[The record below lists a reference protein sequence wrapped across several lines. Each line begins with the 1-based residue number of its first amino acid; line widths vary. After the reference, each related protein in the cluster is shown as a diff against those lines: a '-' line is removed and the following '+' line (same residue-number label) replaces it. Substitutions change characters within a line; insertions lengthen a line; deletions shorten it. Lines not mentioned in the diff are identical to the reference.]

1 MSKEHLTKSYDVAIV
16 GAGVF
21 GAWTALALQRSGR
34 SVALLD
40 AYGPGNS
47 RSSSGGESRAI
58 RMGYGA
64 DEIYTRMAARSL
76 HLWLDFFHHASQPL
90 LFHRTGVLWT
100 ATPDSAHLAGTRK
113 ALDECGIRFESL
125 SQSDIARRYPQF
137 HFDDGRTG
145 IFEPQSGAI
154 MARRAVQAVVHEA
167 VREGADYFREW
178 VETPAGGGRLDAIQT
193 RSEGQIRAGIFVFAC
208 GPWLPGAF
216 PELLK
221 GRIRPTRQD
230 VFFFGT
236 GPGDRR
242 FSPPGMP
249 IWMDFSD
256 PRGAYTLPDLENR
269 GVKLAFDR
277 HGPPLVPDSE
287 PRVVSPE
294 SIAEARGFLAVRLP
308 ALTDAPLIET
318 RVCQYENTGS
328 GDFLIDKHPD
338 FDNVWLAGG
347 GSGHG
352 FKHGPAIGE
361 YLTRVLFLG
370 ATPEPRFSL
379 ASKPLSAARAVY

>member
-1 MSKEHLTKSYDVAIV
+1 MIKTYDVAIV

-21 GAWTALALQRSGR
+21 GAWTALALRRSGR
-34 SVALLD
+34 SVVLLD

-47 RSSSGGESRAI
+47 RASSGGESRVI

-64 DEIYTRMAARSL
+64 SDIYTRMAARSL
-76 HLWLDFFHHASQPL
+76 HLWLDFFHHAGHPR

-100 ATPDSAHLAGTRK
+100 AAPDSAHLAGTRK
-113 ALDECGIRFESL
+113 ALDSCGIRHEIL
-125 SQSDIARRYPQF
+125 AQSEIASRFPQF
-137 HFDDGRTG
+137 HFEDGRTG

-154 MARRAVQAVVHEA
+154 MARRAVQAVVQEA

-178 VETPAGGGRLDAIQT
+178 AETPAGSGRVDAIHT
-193 RSEGQIRAGIFVFAC
+193 RSERQIRARIFVFAC
-208 GPWLPGAF
+208 GPWLPGVF
-216 PELLK
+216 PELLE

-236 GPGDRR
+236 RAGDHR

-277 HGPPLVPDSE
+277 HGPPLIPDTE
-287 PRVVSPE
+287 PRVVSAE
-294 SIAEARGFLAVRLP
+294 SIAEARDFLALRFP
-308 ALTDAPLIET
+308 ALAGAPLIES
-318 RVCQYENTGS
+318 RVCQYENTS
-328 GDFLIDKHPD
+328 NGDFLIDRHPD
-338 FDNVWLAGG
+338 FENVWLAGG

-379 ASKPLSAARAVY
+379 ESKAREAARAVY

>member
-1 MSKEHLTKSYDVAIV
+1 MTKARLTKAYDVAIV

-47 RSSSGGESRAI
+47 RSSSGGESRII

-76 HLWLDFFHHASQPL
+76 HLWLDFFHHARQPL

-100 ATPDSAHLAGTRK
+100 ATAESAHLTGTGQ
-113 ALDECGIRFESL
+113 ALKGCGVRFENL
-125 SQSDIARRYPQF
+125 SQTDLAQRYPQF
-137 HFDDGRTG
+137 HFEEGRVG

-167 VREGADYFREW
+167 VREGAEYFREL
-178 VETPAGGGRLDAIQT
+178 VEAPAGSGRLEAIRT
-193 RSEGQIRAGIFVFAC
+193 RSERQIRAGSFVFAC
-208 GPWLPGAF
+208 GAWLPGVF
-216 PELLK
+216 PELLE

-242 FSPPGMP
+242 FGSPGMP
-249 IWMDFSD
+249 IWIDFSD
-256 PRGAYTLPDLENR
+256 PRGGYAFPDLENR

-277 HGPPLVPDSE
+277 HGPPIVPDSE
-287 PRVVSPE
+287 PRVISPE
-294 SIAEARGFLAVRLP
+294 SIAAARAFLALRFP
-308 ALTDAPLIET
+308 ALADAPLIET
-318 RVCQYENTGS
+318 RVCQYENTS
-328 GDFLIDKHPD
+328 NGDFLIDQHPD

-370 ATPEPRFSL
+370 AAAEPRFSL
-379 ASKPLSAARAVY
+379 ESKAREAKRAVY